1 MAFKADLIKGF
12 LVLTK
17 ALLIFLFC
25 LMSNWMERGILVF
38 GLIIFSGRLLWM
50 FKMVSERIVAA
61 LLIMLTGSAF
71 SEEIRL
77 RFVIE
82 E

>member
-1 MAFKADLIKGF
+1 
-12 LVLTK
+12 
-17 ALLIFLFC
+17 
-25 LMSNWMERGILVF
+25 MS
-38 GLIIFSGRLLWM
+38 
-50 FKMVSERIVAA
+50 KMVSERIVAA